1 MNSSKAMTQAML
13 RGYPGVAKWSTYTF
27 YTFYTPKPIF

>member
-13 RGYPGVAKWSTYTF
+13 RGYPGVAKWSS
-27 YTFYTPKPIF
+27 YTFYTPKPIL